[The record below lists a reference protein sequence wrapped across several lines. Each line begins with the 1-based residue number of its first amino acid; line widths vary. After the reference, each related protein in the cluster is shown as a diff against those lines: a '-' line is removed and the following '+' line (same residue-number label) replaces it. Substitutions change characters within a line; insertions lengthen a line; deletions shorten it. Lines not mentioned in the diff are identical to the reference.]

1 MSILTLIEQGFWGFI
16 ATLGFAVLFNVPTRM
31 LLICGVAGAIGHMW
45 RRALMAQGI
54 DVVTSTFVGATVVG
68 LVGYTQARFFHMPRL
83 IFTVTGIIPLV
94 PGVPAFETMVY
105 FMRDDIP
112 TGLETLVR
120 TGLIGGA
127 IAVGLVTARL
137 LASFGDKDDAQDAH
151 GLWQRGMFPAT
162 NGHEK
167 ED

>member
-1 MSILTLIEQGFWGFI
+1 MSTLALIEQGFWAFV

-31 LLICGVAGAIGHMW
+31 LLVCGVAGALGHMW
-45 RRALMAQGI
+45 KRVLMAHGI
-54 DVVTSTFVGATVVG
+54 DVVTSTFVGAMVVG

-83 IFTVTGIIPLV
+83 IFTVTGIIPMV

-105 FMRDDIP
+105 FMRDDIS

-120 TGLIGGA
+120 AGLIGGA

-137 LASFGDKDDAQDAH
+137 LVSFGDRDNMEH
-151 GLWQRGMFPAT
+151 PRGLWQRSMLQMHT
-162 NGHEK
+162 GHAR

>member
-1 MSILTLIEQGFWGFI
+1 MSTAALLEQGFWAFV

-31 LLICGVAGAIGHMW
+31 LLICGVAGTLGHMW
-45 RRALMAQGI
+45 KRALMAHGI
-54 DVVTSTFVGATVVG
+54 DVVMSTYIGATVVG

-83 IFTVTGIIPLV
+83 IFTVTGIIPMV

-137 LASFGDKDDAQDAH
+137 LVSFGDKDDGYNPR
-151 GLWQRGMFPAT
+151 GLWQRGMVQFEA
-162 NGHEK
+162 GHHK
-167 ED
+167 GD